1 MTVKLIKLRKGII
14 VFVYVLTRFIT
25 QSLLWHERE
34 DTERGRQGVSIKIN
48 ILKTSLCCC
57 ECEKNRGDLCH
68 ILIVIQVRVGPWG
81 NLIIGLFFFLHF
93 LRSFLHHFY
102 YFISFH
108 FQYLINKYELDVWQ
122 AIYYILT
129 RKCVPYTKVL
139 WLFIFRS
146 KMIIIIFHK
155 RNIIVLVILIH
166 THIYDVFFSS
176 VILLPSQLY
185 SLNGVYELSKLSA
198 I

>member
-1 MTVKLIKLRKGII
+1 MFILS
-14 VFVYVLTRFIT
+14 RFIT
-25 QSLLWHERE
+25 QSLLWHEE
-34 DTERGRQGVSIKIN
+34 ESTERGRQGVSIKIN

-57 ECEKNRGDLCH
+57 ECEKNRRDLCH
-68 ILIVIQVRVGPWG
+68 ILIVIQVIVVPWG

-93 LRSFLHHFY
+93 LRSLFAHHFY

-155 RNIIVLVILIH
+155 RNIIVLVIFIH
-166 THIYDVFFSS
+166 THTYLRRIFLISHF
-176 VILLPSQLY
+176 ITHSQLY
-185 SLNGVYELSKLSA
+185 SLNGGVYELSKLSA